1 MPNGESYR
9 QWLYCLAVGSQSE
22 FALWAYFSLIHPF
35 TVSNFM
41 KFRMRRIM
49 PGVVFLTALL
59 LILAIACG
67 PSAEQSAAT
76 DSTEPTTPAQAPLA
90 ASAASAATSEARAA
104 EQPAATEP
112 STDTK
117 TSESSAT
124 TSEQP
129 TAAPESQAAADPT
142 ATSAP
147 VRPAA
152 ASVPVSTDIPNI
164 EGIDAWLNTEME
176 LQIGELA
183 AEGKVVLVDFW
194 TYTCINCIRTLPF
207 LRDWWAQYEDDGL
220 VILGIHTPEF
230 EFEKDYQNVADAIE
244 THSVGWPVAQD
255 NRMVT
260 WRNFENRYWPA
271 KYLFNTRGEMVYSHF
286 GEGAYAETEE
296 RIRNALVEAGA
307 DLSDDLLILPQDQA
321 RDPTFTEAGGR
332 AAVTPELYAGWHRNF
347 LTARAGRPPYVAQQE
362 YFEAILNSTDQGDHA
377 TAVINVS
384 APDFSMPE
392 DIHPHA
398 MYFQGEWSVEPE
410 RIRHARVTE
419 NLEDYLA
426 LKYSAKSVNAVLTS
440 DSGAPY
446 RVYLTVDGAM
456 MTPENAGED
465 VQWDENGT
473 SFVLVD
479 EPRMYGLVNNPQ
491 YLPESVLIMGSNSD
505 DFGLF
510 AFTFG
515 VYAEGP

>member
-1 MPNGESYR
+1 MPF
-9 QWLYCLAVGSQSE
+9 Q
-22 FALWAYFSLIHPF
+22 I
-35 TVSNFM
+35 
-41 KFRMRRIM
+41 RRISF
-49 PGVVFLTALL
+49 GVVFLTALF
-59 LILAIACG
+59 LIAALACG
-67 PSAEQSAAT
+67 PSAE
-76 DSTEPTTPAQAPLA
+76 PA
-90 ASAASAATSEARAA
+90 ASSETSPAPATGATTAPAA
-104 EQPAATEP
+104 EQPAATTP
-112 STDTK
+112 ATDTQAAQS
-117 TSESSAT
+117 TGT
-124 TSEQP
+124 TGEQP
-129 TAAPESQAAADPT
+129 TAAPDSQAPADPT

-147 VRPAA
+147 PPPPAVA
-152 ASVPVSTDIPNI
+152 VSVAEDIPAI

-183 AEGKVVLVDFW
+183 AEGNVVLVDFW
-194 TYTCINCIRTLPF
+194 TYTCINCIRTLPY

-255 NRMVT
+255 NNMTT

-271 KYLFNTRGEMVYSHF
+271 KYLYNVRGEMIYSHF

-307 DLSDDLLILPQDQA
+307 DLSDDPFNAPQDQA
-321 RDPTFTEAGGR
+321 RDSTFQSARQSGR

-362 YFEAILNSTDQGDHA
+362 YFDAILKAEDRTEHTIA
-377 TAVINVS
+377 TIDVS
-384 APDFSMPE
+384 VPQ
-392 DIHPHA
+392 DIQPHA
-398 MYFQGEWSVEPE
+398 MYFQGQWSVEPE
-410 RIRHARVTE
+410 RIRHARMTE

-426 LKYSAKSVNAVLTS
+426 LNYAAKSVNAVLTS
-440 DSGAPY
+440 DSGEPY
-446 RVYLTVDGAM
+446 RVVITVDGAM
-456 MTPENAGED
+456 MTPENAGAD
-465 VQWDENGT
+465 VQWDENGR
-473 SFVLVD
+473 SYVLVD
-479 EPRMYGLVNNPQ
+479 EPRMYGLVDNPQ
-491 YLPESVLIMGSNSD
+491 YLPESILTMRSNSD

>member
-1 MPNGESYR
+1 MSF
-9 QWLYCLAVGSQSE
+9 Q
-22 FALWAYFSLIHPF
+22 
-35 TVSNFM
+35 
-41 KFRMRRIM
+41 MRRITL
-49 PGVVFLTALL
+49 GVASLTALFL
-59 LILAIACG
+59 TIAIACG
-67 PSAEQSAAT
+67 PSAEPAALSET
-76 DSTEPTTPAQAPLA
+76 SPAAPATAPA
-90 ASAASAATSEARAA
+90 AAA
-104 EQPAATEP
+104 EQPAATAP
-112 STDTK
+112 SADTK
-117 TSESSAT
+117 ANQTDGT

-129 TAAPESQAAADPT
+129 TTVPDQPAPADPT
-142 ATSAP
+142 ATPAPGRPQTVPIQSAE
-147 VRPAA
+147 
-152 ASVPVSTDIPNI
+152 DIPAI

-176 LQIGELA
+176 LQIAQLA

-194 TYTCINCIRTLPF
+194 TYTCINCIRTLPY

-255 NRMVT
+255 NNMTT

-271 KYLFNTRGEMVYSHF
+271 KYLYNVRGEMIYSHF

-307 DLSDDLLILPQDQA
+307 DLSDDPFNAPQDQA
-321 RDPTFTEAGGR
+321 RDPAFQSARQSGR

-362 YFEAILNSTDQGDHA
+362 YFDAILNAEDRTEHTIA
-377 TAVINVS
+377 TIEVMV
-384 APDFSMPE
+384 PQ
-392 DIHPHA
+392 DIQPHA
-398 MYFQGEWSVEPE
+398 MYFQGQWSVEPE
-410 RIRHARVTE
+410 RIRHARMTE

-426 LKYSAKSVNAVLTS
+426 LNYAAKSVNAVLTS
-440 DSGAPY
+440 DSGEPY
-446 RVYLTVDGAM
+446 RVIMTVDGAM

-465 VQWDENGT
+465 VQWDENGV
-473 SFVLVD
+473 SYILVD
-479 EPRMYGLVNNPQ
+479 EPRMYALVDNPQ
-491 YLPESVLIMGSNSD
+491 YLHESILTMRSNSD

>member
-1 MPNGESYR
+1 MPF
-9 QWLYCLAVGSQSE
+9 Q
-22 FALWAYFSLIHPF
+22 I
-35 TVSNFM
+35 
-41 KFRMRRIM
+41 RRISF
-49 PGVVFLTALL
+49 GVVFLTALF
-59 LILAIACG
+59 LIAALACG
-67 PSAEQSAAT
+67 PSAE
-76 DSTEPTTPAQAPLA
+76 PA
-90 ASAASAATSEARAA
+90 ASSETSPAPATGATTAPAA
-104 EQPAATEP
+104 EQPSATTP
-112 STDTK
+112 STDTQAAQS
-117 TSESSAT
+117 TRAAG
-124 TSEQP
+124 EQP
-129 TAAPESQAAADPT
+129 TAAPDNQASAEPT

-147 VRPAA
+147 PPPPAVA
-152 ASVPVSTDIPNI
+152 VSVAEDIPAI

-183 AEGKVVLVDFW
+183 AEGNVVLVDFW
-194 TYTCINCIRTLPF
+194 TYTCINCIRTLPY

-255 NRMVT
+255 NNMTT

-271 KYLFNTRGEMVYSHF
+271 KYLYNVRGEMIYSHF

-307 DLSDDLLILPQDQA
+307 DLSDDPFNAPQDQA
-321 RDPTFTEAGGR
+321 RDSAFQSARQSGR

-362 YFEAILNSTDQGDHA
+362 YFDAILKAEDRTEHTIA
-377 TAVINVS
+377 TIDVS
-384 APDFSMPE
+384 VPQ
-392 DIHPHA
+392 DIQPHA
-398 MYFQGEWSVEPE
+398 MYFQGQWSVEPE
-410 RIRHARVTE
+410 RIRHARMTE

-426 LKYSAKSVNAVLTS
+426 LNYAAKSVNAVLTS
-440 DSGAPY
+440 DSGEPY
-446 RVYLTVDGAM
+446 RVVITVDGAM
-456 MTPENAGED
+456 MTPENAGAD
-465 VQWDENGT
+465 VQWDENGR
-473 SFVLVD
+473 SYVLVD
-479 EPRMYGLVNNPQ
+479 EPRMYGLVDNPQ
-491 YLPESVLIMGSNSD
+491 YLPESILTMRSNSD

>member
-1 MPNGESYR
+1 MPF
-9 QWLYCLAVGSQSE
+9 Q
-22 FALWAYFSLIHPF
+22 I
-35 TVSNFM
+35 
-41 KFRMRRIM
+41 RRISF
-49 PGVVFLTALL
+49 GVVFLTALF
-59 LILAIACG
+59 LIAALACG
-67 PSAEQSAAT
+67 PSAE
-76 DSTEPTTPAQAPLA
+76 PA
-90 ASAASAATSEARAA
+90 ASSETSPAPATGATTAPAA
-104 EQPAATEP
+104 EQPSATTP
-112 STDTK
+112 STDTQAAQS
-117 TSESSAT
+117 TGAT
-124 TSEQP
+124 GEQP
-129 TAAPESQAAADPT
+129 TAAPDNQAPADPT

-147 VRPAA
+147 PPPPAVA
-152 ASVPVSTDIPNI
+152 VAVAEDIPAI

-183 AEGKVVLVDFW
+183 AEGNVVLVDFW
-194 TYTCINCIRTLPF
+194 TYTCINCIRTLPY

-255 NRMVT
+255 NNMTT

-271 KYLFNTRGEMVYSHF
+271 KYLYNVRGEMIYSHF

-307 DLSDDLLILPQDQA
+307 DLSDDPFNAPQDQA
-321 RDPTFTEAGGR
+321 RDSTFQSARQSGR

-362 YFEAILNSTDQGDHA
+362 YFDAILKAEDRTEHTIA
-377 TAVINVS
+377 TIDVS
-384 APDFSMPE
+384 VPQ
-392 DIHPHA
+392 DIQPHA
-398 MYFQGEWSVEPE
+398 MYFQGQWSVEPE
-410 RIRHARVTE
+410 RIRHARMTE

-426 LKYSAKSVNAVLTS
+426 LNYAAKSVNAVLTS
-440 DSGAPY
+440 DSGEPY
-446 RVYLTVDGAM
+446 RVVITVDGAM
-456 MTPENAGED
+456 MTPENAGAD
-465 VQWDENGT
+465 VQWDENGR
-473 SFVLVD
+473 SYVLVD
-479 EPRMYGLVNNPQ
+479 EPRMYGLVDNPQ
-491 YLPESVLIMGSNSD
+491 YLPESILTMRSNSD

>member
-1 MPNGESYR
+1 MPF
-9 QWLYCLAVGSQSE
+9 Q
-22 FALWAYFSLIHPF
+22 I
-35 TVSNFM
+35 
-41 KFRMRRIM
+41 RRISL
-49 PGVVFLTALL
+49 GVVFLTALF
-59 LILAIACG
+59 LIAALACG
-67 PSAEQSAAT
+67 PSA
-76 DSTEPTTPAQAPLA
+76 DPA
-90 ASAASAATSEARAA
+90 ASSETSPAPATGATTAPAA
-104 EQPAATEP
+104 EQPSATTP
-112 STDTK
+112 ATDTK
-117 TSESSAT
+117 AAQSTGAT
-124 TSEQP
+124 GEQP
-129 TAAPESQAAADPT
+129 TAAPDNPASADPT

-147 VRPAA
+147 PPPPAVA
-152 ASVPVSTDIPNI
+152 VSVAEDIPAI

-183 AEGKVVLVDFW
+183 AEGNVVLVDFW
-194 TYTCINCIRTLPF
+194 TYTCINCIRTLPY

-255 NRMVT
+255 NNMTT

-271 KYLFNTRGEMVYSHF
+271 KYLYNVRGEMIYSHF

-307 DLSDDLLILPQDQA
+307 DLSDDPFNAPQDQA
-321 RDPTFTEAGGR
+321 RDSAFQSARQSGR

-362 YFEAILNSTDQGDHA
+362 YFDAILKAEDRTEHTIA
-377 TAVINVS
+377 TIDVS
-384 APDFSMPE
+384 VPQ
-392 DIHPHA
+392 DIQPHA
-398 MYFQGEWSVEPE
+398 MYFQGQWSVEPE
-410 RIRHARVTE
+410 RIRHARMTE

-426 LKYSAKSVNAVLTS
+426 LNYAAKSVNAVLTS
-440 DSGAPY
+440 DSGEPY
-446 RVYLTVDGAM
+446 RVVITVDGAM
-456 MTPENAGED
+456 MTPENAGAD
-465 VQWDENGT
+465 VQWDENGR
-473 SFVLVD
+473 SYVLVD
-479 EPRMYGLVNNPQ
+479 EPRMYGLVDNPQ
-491 YLPESVLIMGSNSD
+491 YLPESILTMRSNSD

>member
-1 MPNGESYR
+1 MPF
-9 QWLYCLAVGSQSE
+9 Q
-22 FALWAYFSLIHPF
+22 I
-35 TVSNFM
+35 
-41 KFRMRRIM
+41 RRISF
-49 PGVVFLTALL
+49 GVVFLTALF
-59 LILAIACG
+59 LIAALACG
-67 PSAEQSAAT
+67 PSAE
-76 DSTEPTTPAQAPLA
+76 PA
-90 ASAASAATSEARAA
+90 ASSETSPAPATGATTAPAA
-104 EQPAATEP
+104 EQPSATTP

-117 TSESSAT
+117 AAQSTGT
-124 TSEQP
+124 TGEQP
-129 TAAPESQAAADPT
+129 TAAPDNQAPADPT
-142 ATSAP
+142 ATSALP
-147 VRPAA
+147 PPPAVA
-152 ASVPVSTDIPNI
+152 VSVAEDIPAI

-183 AEGKVVLVDFW
+183 AEGNVVLVDFW
-194 TYTCINCIRTLPF
+194 TYTCINCIRTLPY

-255 NRMVT
+255 NNMTT

-271 KYLFNTRGEMVYSHF
+271 KYLYNVRGEMIYSHF

-307 DLSDDLLILPQDQA
+307 DLSDDPFNAPQDQA
-321 RDPTFTEAGGR
+321 RDSTFQSARQSGR

-362 YFEAILNSTDQGDHA
+362 YFDAILKAEDRTEHTIA
-377 TAVINVS
+377 TIDVS
-384 APDFSMPE
+384 VPQ
-392 DIHPHA
+392 DIQPHA
-398 MYFQGEWSVEPE
+398 MYFQGQWSVEPE
-410 RIRHARVTE
+410 RIRHARMTE

-426 LKYSAKSVNAVLTS
+426 LNYAAKSVNAVLTS
-440 DSGAPY
+440 DSGEPY
-446 RVYLTVDGAM
+446 RVVITVDGAM
-456 MTPENAGED
+456 MTPENAGAD
-465 VQWDENGT
+465 VQWDENGR
-473 SFVLVD
+473 SYVLVD
-479 EPRMYGLVNNPQ
+479 EPRMYGLVDNPQ
-491 YLPESVLIMGSNSD
+491 YLPESILTMRSNSD

>member
-1 MPNGESYR
+1 MPF
-9 QWLYCLAVGSQSE
+9 Q
-22 FALWAYFSLIHPF
+22 I
-35 TVSNFM
+35 
-41 KFRMRRIM
+41 RRISF
-49 PGVVFLTALL
+49 GVVFLTALF
-59 LILAIACG
+59 LIAALACG
-67 PSAEQSAAT
+67 PSAE
-76 DSTEPTTPAQAPLA
+76 PA
-90 ASAASAATSEARAA
+90 ASSETSPAPATGATTAPAA
-104 EQPAATEP
+104 EQPAATTP
-112 STDTK
+112 ATDTK
-117 TSESSAT
+117 AAQSTGAT
-124 TSEQP
+124 GEQP
-129 TAAPESQAAADPT
+129 TAAPDNPASADPT

-147 VRPAA
+147 PAPAA
-152 ASVPVSTDIPNI
+152 VAVSVAEDIPAI

-183 AEGKVVLVDFW
+183 AEGNVVLVDFW
-194 TYTCINCIRTLPF
+194 TYTCINCIRTLPY

-255 NRMVT
+255 NNMTT

-271 KYLFNTRGEMVYSHF
+271 KYLYNVRGEMIYSHF

-307 DLSDDLLILPQDQA
+307 DLSDDPFNAPQDQA
-321 RDPTFTEAGGR
+321 RDSAFQSARQSGR

-362 YFEAILNSTDQGDHA
+362 YFDAILKAENRTEHTIA
-377 TAVINVS
+377 TIDVS
-384 APDFSMPE
+384 VPQ
-392 DIHPHA
+392 DIQPHA
-398 MYFQGEWSVEPE
+398 MYFQGQWSVEPE
-410 RIRHARVTE
+410 RIRHARMTE

-426 LKYSAKSVNAVLTS
+426 LNYAAKSVNAVLTS
-440 DSGAPY
+440 DSGEPY
-446 RVYLTVDGAM
+446 RVVITVDGAM
-456 MTPENAGED
+456 MTPENAGAD
-465 VQWDENGT
+465 VQWDENGR
-473 SFVLVD
+473 SYVLVD
-479 EPRMYGLVNNPQ
+479 EPRMYGLVDNPQ
-491 YLPESVLIMGSNSD
+491 YLPESILTMRSNSD

>member
-1 MPNGESYR
+1 MPF
-9 QWLYCLAVGSQSE
+9 Q
-22 FALWAYFSLIHPF
+22 I
-35 TVSNFM
+35 
-41 KFRMRRIM
+41 RRISF
-49 PGVVFLTALL
+49 GVVFLTALF
-59 LILAIACG
+59 LIAALACG
-67 PSAEQSAAT
+67 PSAE
-76 DSTEPTTPAQAPLA
+76 PA
-90 ASAASAATSEARAA
+90 ASSETSPAPATGATTAPAA
-104 EQPAATEP
+104 EQPSATTP
-112 STDTK
+112 STDTQAAQS
-117 TSESSAT
+117 TGAT
-124 TSEQP
+124 GEQP
-129 TAAPESQAAADPT
+129 TAAPDSQAPADPT

-147 VRPAA
+147 PPPPAVA
-152 ASVPVSTDIPNI
+152 VSVAEDIPAI

-183 AEGKVVLVDFW
+183 AEGNVVLVDFW
-194 TYTCINCIRTLPF
+194 TYTCINCIRTLPY

-255 NRMVT
+255 NNMTT

-271 KYLFNTRGEMVYSHF
+271 KYLYNVRGEMIYSHF

-307 DLSDDLLILPQDQA
+307 DLSDDPFNAPQDQA
-321 RDPTFTEAGGR
+321 RDSTFQSARQSGR

-362 YFEAILNSTDQGDHA
+362 YFDAILKAEDRTEHTIA
-377 TAVINVS
+377 TIDVS
-384 APDFSMPE
+384 VPQ
-392 DIHPHA
+392 DIQPHA
-398 MYFQGEWSVEPE
+398 MYFQGQWSVEPE
-410 RIRHARVTE
+410 RIRHARMTE

-426 LKYSAKSVNAVLTS
+426 LNYAAKSVNAVLTS
-440 DSGAPY
+440 DSGEPY
-446 RVYLTVDGAM
+446 RVVITVDGAM
-456 MTPENAGED
+456 MTPENAGAD
-465 VQWDENGT
+465 VQWDENGR
-473 SFVLVD
+473 SYVLVD
-479 EPRMYGLVNNPQ
+479 EPRMYGLVDNPQ
-491 YLPESVLIMGSNSD
+491 YLPESILTMRSNSD